1 MVTQNKTLRFS
12 NRVKWI
18 AIMYGGIPQ
27 QVLGSTS
34 TRRIYIYGLSMA
46 Q

>member
-12 NRVKWI
+12 KRVKCI
-18 AIMYGGIPQ
+18 TIMYGGIQQ

-34 TRRIYIYGLSMA
+34 TFKAI
-46 Q
+46 